1 MRIGNKHY
9 NNSEKR
15 HECRFP
21 ALLTSSS
28 IWESIILH
36 SLSSRFLLAFI
47 AIIAITTLSAGVPAY
62 IIIRTELDRQSW
74 THVADGGRVTLALL
88 ETEKIRLEN
97 LAVLVSQ
104 RPTLQNLVQRGDM
117 DSLNEYLQTFQ
128 KTVDLD
134 VLVLS
139 DKSGQV
145 LAKGA
150 EFNSSV
156 GSPFSQE
163 AAFQALPGARTQ
175 LALSVSRPVPVD
187 TGQDLFVTVGII
199 LSDDYAT
206 KLASATGF
214 EHSFLINEQRV
225 STTLNNAPSAVAVEA
240 VRRATASG
248 MMETAPL
255 DLENSHYHI
264 ALIPLPG
271 VNDEIVALSEII
283 LPVDNLLTAN
293 RSAFLVLIFSTLL
306 VAIAASGLAVYFA
319 RRLTE
324 PLKDLTAAATK
335 ISQGD
340 LNSPVPVPDSPSEIA
355 TLATAFEKSRGAT
368 LLAHEDL
375 SRAKVWSETLIQS
388 IVEGIVT
395 IDDLGKVTSFN
406 QGAEQITGWKKLK
419 VLGMSVNQ
427 VFPLVEG
434 DDDFMQHIPPAGG
447 VRQVNVKTNTGRE
460 VTLAVTSAPLHSPKG
475 EAKEMA
481 LVLRDISEEAAA
493 RRLRSY
499 FLANISHEFRTP
511 LTALNASVEL
521 LLEDIEDLS
530 LAEIAELLNSIHLSV
545 AGLQTLIDNLLESTS
560 MEAGRFRIRCRP
572 TDLGDVITN
581 ALQVMKPLLE
591 RRRQHLSLTIPTL
604 IPLVNADPTRLTQ
617 VLVNLLSNASKYSPM
632 ESIIELCLKKMNS
645 RSLYVSVSD
654 QGPGIPLTERSKLY
668 NRFTRLEEAESA
680 QYGIGLGLS
689 VVKTIVEAHHGE
701 VGMEERPGGGSIF
714 WFTIPLQ
721 EAI

>member
-1 MRIGNKHY
+1 
-9 NNSEKR
+9 
-15 HECRFP
+15 
-21 ALLTSSS
+21 
-28 IWESIILH
+28 
-36 SLSSRFLLAFI
+36 
-47 AIIAITTLSAGVPAY
+47 
-62 IIIRTELDRQSW
+62 
-74 THVADGGRVTLALL
+74 
-88 ETEKIRLEN
+88 
-97 LAVLVSQ
+97 
-104 RPTLQNLVQRGDM
+104 
-117 DSLNEYLQTFQ
+117 
-128 KTVDLD
+128 
-134 VLVLS
+134 
-139 DKSGQV
+139 
-145 LAKGA
+145 
-150 EFNSSV
+150 
-156 GSPFSQE
+156 
-163 AAFQALPGARTQ
+163 
-175 LALSVSRPVPVD
+175 
-187 TGQDLFVTVGII
+187 
-199 LSDDYAT
+199 
-206 KLASATGF
+206 
-214 EHSFLINEQRV
+214 
-225 STTLNNAPSAVAVEA
+225 
-240 VRRATASG
+240 

-406 QGAEQITGWKKLK
+406 QGAEQITGWKSLK

-460 VTLAVTSAPLHSPKG
+460 ATLAVTSAPLHSPKG

-604 IPLVNADPTRLTQ
+604 MPLVNADPTRLTQ

>member
-1 MRIGNKHY
+1 MGIGNKHY
-9 NNSEKR
+9 NDSEKR

-47 AIIAITTLSAGVPAY
+47 AIIVITTLSAGVPAY

-104 RPTLQNLVQRGDM
+104 RPTLQNLVQQRDM
-117 DSLNEYLQTFQ
+117 DALNEYLQTFQ
-128 KTVDLD
+128 ATVDLD
-134 VLVLS
+134 ILVLS

-145 LAKGA
+145 LAKGK
-150 EFNSSV
+150 EFLSTI
-156 GSPFSQE
+156 GPPFSQE
-163 AAFQALPGARTQ
+163 AAFQVLPGARTQ
-175 LALSVSRPVPVD
+175 LALSVSRPIPVD
-187 TGQDLFVTVGII
+187 TDQDLFVTVGII

-264 ALIPLPG
+264 ALIPLRG
-271 VNDEIVALSEII
+271 VNGEIVALSEII

-340 LNSPVPVPDSPSEIA
+340 LNSPVPVPDNPSEIA
-355 TLATAFEKSRGAT
+355 ALATAFEKSRGAT

-388 IVEGIVT
+388 VVEGIVT

-406 QGAEQITGWKKLK
+406 QGAEQITGWKILK

-460 VTLAVTSAPLHSPKG
+460 ATLAVTSAPLHSPKG

-545 AGLQTLIDNLLESTS
+545 TGLQTLIDNLLESTS
-560 MEAGRFRIRCRP
+560 IEAGRFRIRCRP

-604 IPLVNADPTRLTQ
+604 MPLVNADPTRLTQ

-645 RSLYVSVSD
+645 RSLYISVSD

-701 VGMEERPGGGSIF
+701 VGMEDRPGGGSIF

>member
-1 MRIGNKHY
+1 MRKGNKHY

-104 RPTLQNLVQRGDM
+104 RPTLQNLVQRRDM
-117 DSLNEYLQTFQ
+117 DALNEYLQTFQ

-187 TGQDLFVTVGII
+187 MDQDLFVTVGII

-240 VRRATASG
+240 VRRATALWNDG
-248 MMETAPL
+248 NCPFGFRKFPL
-255 DLENSHYHI
+255 SHC
-264 ALIPLPG
+264 LDPL
-271 VNDEIVALSEII
+271 
-283 LPVDNLLTAN
+283 
-293 RSAFLVLIFSTLL
+293 
-306 VAIAASGLAVYFA
+306 A
-319 RRLTE
+319 RR
-324 PLKDLTAAATK
+324 
-335 ISQGD
+335 
-340 LNSPVPVPDSPSEIA
+340 
-355 TLATAFEKSRGAT
+355 
-368 LLAHEDL
+368 
-375 SRAKVWSETLIQS
+375 
-388 IVEGIVT
+388 
-395 IDDLGKVTSFN
+395 
-406 QGAEQITGWKKLK
+406 
-419 VLGMSVNQ
+419 
-427 VFPLVEG
+427 
-434 DDDFMQHIPPAGG
+434 
-447 VRQVNVKTNTGRE
+447 
-460 VTLAVTSAPLHSPKG
+460 
-475 EAKEMA
+475 
-481 LVLRDISEEAAA
+481 
-493 RRLRSY
+493 
-499 FLANISHEFRTP
+499 
-511 LTALNASVEL
+511 
-521 LLEDIEDLS
+521 
-530 LAEIAELLNSIHLSV
+530 
-545 AGLQTLIDNLLESTS
+545 
-560 MEAGRFRIRCRP
+560 
-572 TDLGDVITN
+572 
-581 ALQVMKPLLE
+581 
-591 RRRQHLSLTIPTL
+591 
-604 IPLVNADPTRLTQ
+604 
-617 VLVNLLSNASKYSPM
+617 
-632 ESIIELCLKKMNS
+632 
-645 RSLYVSVSD
+645 
-654 QGPGIPLTERSKLY
+654 
-668 NRFTRLEEAESA
+668 
-680 QYGIGLGLS
+680 
-689 VVKTIVEAHHGE
+689 
-701 VGMEERPGGGSIF
+701 
-714 WFTIPLQ
+714 
-721 EAI
+721 

>member
-117 DSLNEYLQTFQ
+117 DALNEYLQTFQ

-145 LAKGA
+145 LAMGE
-150 EFNSSV
+150 EFLSTIGPS
-156 GSPFSQE
+156 FSQE

-240 VRRATASG
+240 VRRATVSG

-406 QGAEQITGWKKLK
+406 QGAEQITGWKSLK

-460 VTLAVTSAPLHSPKG
+460 ATLAVTSAPLHSPKG